1 MTIRLIVV
9 GKTDMSFVRDGFEL
23 YRSRLKHYVNF
34 SYEEIPALKD
44 QKGASPTLVKQREGA
59 LILKAIQR
67 EPADKVIL
75 LDEHG
80 KSFTSVD
87 FSEYLQKQM
96 NSASRSIVFVVG
108 GAYGFSDEVYAAA
121 TDEISLS
128 PMTFNHQMVRLFF
141 AEQLY
146 RAFTILKH
154 EPYHN
159 E

>member
-9 GKTDMSFVRDGFEL
+9 GKTDMFFVRDGFEL

-44 QKGASPTLVKQREGA
+44 QKGASPTLIKQREGA
-59 LILKAIQR
+59 LILKTIQR

-121 TDEISLS
+121 TDKISLS

>member
-9 GKTDMSFVRDGFEL
+9 GKTDMLFVRDGFEL

-44 QKGASPTLVKQREGA
+44 QKGASPTLIKQREGA
-59 LILKAIQR
+59 LILKTIQR

-121 TDEISLS
+121 TDKISLS

>member
-9 GKTDMSFVRDGFEL
+9 GKTDMFFVRDGFEL

-44 QKGASPTLVKQREGA
+44 QKGASPTLIKQREGA
-59 LILKAIQR
+59 LILKTIQR

-121 TDEISLS
+121 TDKISLS

-141 AEQLY
+141 VEQLY

>member
-9 GKTDMSFVRDGFEL
+9 GKTDMLFVRDGFEL

-59 LILKAIQR
+59 LILKTIQR

-121 TDEISLS
+121 TDKISLS